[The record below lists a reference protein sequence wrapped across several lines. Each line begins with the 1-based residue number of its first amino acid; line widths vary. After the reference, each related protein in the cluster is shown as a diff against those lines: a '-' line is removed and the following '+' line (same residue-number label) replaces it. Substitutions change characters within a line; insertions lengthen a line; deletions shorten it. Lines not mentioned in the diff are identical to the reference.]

1 MKREYYESPRAIIIK
16 VTPPKCIMASGEN
29 LSGRN
34 YGSEGGEDED
44 CFWE

>member
-29 LSGRN
+29 LSQRS
-34 YGSEGGEDED
+34 YGEDPEED
-44 CFWE
+44 ASCFWE